1 MAQRKRISR
10 KDLREP
16 DQFMV
21 WFGRTFE
28 WCRAYKRHLIVGGVA
43 ILVVGVGIA
52 AWELYDAR
60 RRASA
65 QTAYNHALDTYQSG
79 QYAEAL
85 AAFQEVRDYGS
96 TPHRDLAAIY
106 VANSQ
111 LALGD
116 TKGAIETLETLTDR
130 ISSGAL
136 TGQLASLTLALSY
149 EMNNDCDAALRAVER
164 VAGNTGPF
172 QQEAL
177 LVKGRCSVRVGR
189 FDNAIEVYR
198 NYLEQFPGE
207 DARQISI
214 KLQELKARTA
224 GS

>member
-1 MAQRKRISR
+1 MAQRKRIFR

-21 WFGRTFE
+21 WFGRALE
-28 WCRAYKRHLIVGGVA
+28 WCRAYRRHLIIGGVA
-43 ILVVGVGIA
+43 ILLVVVGIA
-52 AWELYDAR
+52 AWKLYDASR
-60 RRASA
+60 RESA
-65 QTAYNHALDTYQSG
+65 QIAYNRALDDYQSG
-79 QYAEAL
+79 QYADAL
-85 AAFQEVRDYGS
+85 AAFQEVREYDS
-96 TPHRDLAAIY
+96 TPHGDLAAIY

-116 TKGAIETLETLTDR
+116 TKGAIETLEALTGR
-130 ISSGAL
+130 VSSGAL

-149 EMNNDCDAALRAVER
+149 EMDNDCDAALRAVER
-164 VAGNTGPF
+164 VAGNAGPF

-189 FDNAIEVYR
+189 LDNAIEVYR
-198 NYLEQFPGE
+198 NYLERFPGD
-207 DARQISI
+207 DAKQISI
-214 KLQELKARTA
+214 KLQELEARTA